1 MVKAIKNNKE
11 KILEAINAGKIDKV
25 EKGYENLIDEI
36 ILRMKR
42 IGLTEIFNESIDDG
56 RSSQNGQIPMEML
69 IVMSI
74 AAKMKLKSAL
84 TDIPYAISDAELML
98 ELGWNIEMGKRKME
112 DGAISDGAIRN
123 YVRSYEEKRE
133 DYKTAF
139 TEMYNKYVIKVKE
152 KMDINPTIHI
162 LDCTEEEVNLSNSN
176 YEKSGVIKDKDGVR
190 RGYKMGTLRGVF
202 GDRGL
207 IEEMAMGPI
216 ERNDLKVCEGMLR
229 GSVHLKPGDVVIND
243 RGFISREMVNH
254 LKGERG
260 VDVYVPAKSNMII
273 YKEAVKKAIE
283 VGKWEK
289 HPNAKRASQRI
300 AFVGQMG
307 EKWQG
312 EEPEK
317 DVGINVC
324 VVRDTEAKDREYYV
338 FMTTDTKAT
347 GKQIVKTYEI
357 RPEIEE
363 DYRQLKDFWGLE
375 EFYSTKY
382 LDITFH
388 NVMVLIGYLYFQIYV
403 ELDEGAAYAGRS
415 LPVILK
421 NWVPVRK
428 ASFVVYANGFF
439 AVFGFLE
446 IMLLY
451 SSLDPHI
458 QLLLQSHFVFV

>member
-42 IGLTEIFNESIDDG
+42 IGLTEIFNETIDDG

-152 KMDINPTIHI
+152 KMDINPTMHI

-243 RGFISREMVNH
+243 RVH
-254 LKGERG
+254 LARDGEPPQG
-260 VDVYVPAKSNMII
+260 
-273 YKEAVKKAIE
+273 
-283 VGKWEK
+283 
-289 HPNAKRASQRI
+289 RA
-300 AFVGQMG
+300 GG
-307 EKWQG
+307 
-312 EEPEK
+312 
-317 DVGINVC
+317 
-324 VVRDTEAKDREYYV
+324 
-338 FMTTDTKAT
+338 
-347 GKQIVKTYEI
+347 
-357 RPEIEE
+357 
-363 DYRQLKDFWGLE
+363 
-375 EFYSTKY
+375 
-382 LDITFH
+382 
-388 NVMVLIGYLYFQIYV
+388 
-403 ELDEGAAYAGRS
+403 
-415 LPVILK
+415 
-421 NWVPVRK
+421 
-428 ASFVVYANGFF
+428 
-439 AVFGFLE
+439 
-446 IMLLY
+446 
-451 SSLDPHI
+451 
-458 QLLLQSHFVFV
+458 